1 MSEPGYACPN
11 GHPATLAG
19 QRFCEVC
26 GAPVGAVPPPVVP
39 APPPV
44 APPQAAPQPAPPP
57 VAPPQPAPQPAPPP
71 VAPAPP
77 AWSAPAAPPPG
88 WTPQPA
94 SPAYAATPPP
104 DRGGR
109 GRGPLVLVG
118 LLLLAVVGLGAFVIV
133 ARPFGGGAA
142 SPSPVARATATPEA
156 TAPAA
161 PTAAPTDA
169 TPTDAGPTAS
179 PDEPTAEPT
188 PAPVESPT
196 PPAEDGATCRSEVA
210 GITVTYPA
218 DWSTIDDGSQWTCLL
233 FDPAPI
239 EILPD
244 TELPQVAV
252 TIYPQAQPYAEVVND
267 FATAAAY
274 RVISTDTGAV
284 DGRDATAFELENTG
298 EGFYE
303 KGLLQAVVV
312 VDLGPRGTLVIESVG
327 PPGDAYDSNVEALVK
342 IVESLRID

>member
-11 GHPATLAG
+11 GHPATLGG

-26 GAPVGAVPPPVVP
+26 GAPVGAVPPPVTP
-39 APPPV
+39 SPPPV
-44 APPQAAPQPAPPP
+44 TPAPLQPAPPP
-57 VAPPQPAPQPAPPP
+57 VTPAP
-71 VAPAPP
+71 PP

-88 WTPQPA
+88 WSPQPA
-94 SPAYAATPPP
+94 PSADASGAPPP

-109 GRGPLVLVG
+109 RRGPLVLIG
-118 LLLLAVVGLGAFVIV
+118 LLLLAVVGLGGFVIV
-133 ARPFGGGAA
+133 ARPFGGGTA
-142 SPSPVARATATPEA
+142 SPSPTAGATATP
-156 TAPAA
+156 AP
-161 PTAAPTDA
+161 PTAASA
-169 TPTDAGPTAS
+169 AAPTAS

-196 PPAEDGATCRSEVA
+196 PPAEDVATCRSEVA

-218 DWSTIDDGSQWTCLL
+218 TWSTIDAGSQWTCLL

-252 TIYPQAQPYAEVVND
+252 TIYPQAQPYAEVRND
-267 FATAAAY
+267 FETAAAY
-274 RVISTDTGAV
+274 RVISSDSGV
-284 DGRDATAFELENTG
+284 VSGRDAIAYELENTG

-312 VDLGPRGTLVIESVG
+312 VDLGARGSLVIETVG
-327 PPGDAYDSNVEALVK
+327 MPGAAYDANVEALIL
-342 IVESLRID
+342 IVESLQID